1 MITGDNPLTA
11 CHVAKELKITKLP
24 VMILE
29 GEEEGEGERWV
40 WQSVKGDGSVTF
52 DPNKERI
59 NDLVQTNELC
69 VTGKV
74 MSMHTLY
81 TIQVVHVHVY
91 VYVYY
96 LFNPFIFL
104 GYSVFDVFRWS
115 EVT

>member
-24 VMILE
+24 VVILE
-29 GEEEGEGERWV
+29 GEEEEEGEGERWV

-74 MSMHTLY
+74 MSIHIPYKLY
-81 TIQVVHVHVY
+81 MYIFII
-91 VYVYY
+91 Y
-96 LFNPFIFL
+96 LIHLYF
-104 GYSVFDVFRWS
+104 
-115 EVT
+115 

>member
-11 CHVAKELKITKLP
+11 CHVAKELKITSLP

-29 GEEEGEGERWV
+29 EEEGEGEGEGRWA

-59 NDLVQTNELC
+59 SNLVQTNELC

-74 MSMHTLY
+74 CVWVLY
-81 TIQVVHVHVY
+81 Y
-91 VYVYY
+91 
-96 LFNPFIFL
+96 
-104 GYSVFDVFRWS
+104 
-115 EVT
+115 